1 MKFKKIVSTAL
12 AGALAFSM
20 AIPAFA
26 ANETEITGTYSEPVI
41 DVVVTPSADAF
52 INPLGLDIEIDSTN
66 KVSVSGRQIISAPM
80 TIKNQS
86 AMDLQV
92 DASMTATIN
101 EGSDMRFVG
110 TTTGGAGSTKTAF
123 AYLQAKQAP
132 TLIGA
137 DSAVTAAAVSTAYAA
152 WEASAYDAA
161 KDLLVNSTMATS
173 KANLVVL
180 RAAKMNNTTGAFDQY
195 NVGSVALVRLAGDCV
210 ATPTT
215 GSWTETKTEN
225 GKTTGDG
232 FTVNVAYTFKPATV
246 TKYDVTLSETGTAN
260 GGTVALDVTKAA
272 AGDTVTV
279 TLTNIGTSNKVTI
292 TVKDAENNAIATT
305 PTNGE
310 INTANGT
317 ATFVMPAGAVSVTA
331 AWS

>member
-1 MKFKKIVSTAL
+1 MKFKKFASLAL
-12 AGALAFSM
+12 AGVMTASLAV
-20 AIPAFA
+20 PAFA
-26 ANETEITGTYSEPVI
+26 SETEITGTYTAPDIAVE
-41 DVVVTPSADAF
+41 VTPSAAAF
-52 INPLGLDIEIDSTN
+52 INPLGLDIEVATG
-66 KVSVSGRQIISAPM
+66 VTVSGRQIISAPM

-123 AYLQAKQAP
+123 AYLQATQAKDL
-132 TLIGA
+132 TGA
-137 DSAVTAAAVSTAYAA
+137 DAAVDATAIGTAYAA
-152 WEASAYDAA
+152 WDATAYSAST
-161 KDLLVNSTMATS
+161 DLLVNSAMATS
-173 KANLVVL
+173 KANLVVV
-180 RAAKMNNTTGAFDQY
+180 RAANVTGGTFTGY
-195 NVGSVALVRLAGDCV
+195 KPGSVALVRLAGDCV
-210 ATPTT
+210 ASPTA
-215 GSWTETKTEN
+215 GSWTETKTEA

-232 FTVNVAYTFKPATV
+232 FTINVAYTFKPATV
-246 TKYDVTLSETGTAN
+246 TKYDVALTETGTSG

-272 AGDTVTV
+272 EGDTVTV
-279 TLTNIGTSNKVTI
+279 TLTATGSANKVTI

-310 INTANGT
+310 IATPNGT
-317 ATFVMPAGAVSVTA
+317 ATFVMPAGAVTVTA